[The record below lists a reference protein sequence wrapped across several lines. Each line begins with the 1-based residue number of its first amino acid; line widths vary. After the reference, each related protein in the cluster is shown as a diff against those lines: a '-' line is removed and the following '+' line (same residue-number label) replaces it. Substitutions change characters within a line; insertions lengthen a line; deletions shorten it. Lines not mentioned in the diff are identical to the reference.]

1 MELKLVVPTS
11 LDEITLEQYQRF
23 ARIEGEGEFKQMKML
38 EIFCG
43 VPFSDLPNVR
53 LVDAVNVLQQLT
65 KTLSEKPGLTKFFEL
80 NEVKYGFIPALN
92 EISLGEFVDL
102 DSYLSDWA
110 TMHRA
115 MAVLYRPVVKE
126 KGERYDIE
134 KYEATDERDELMKQ
148 MPASVVLGAL
158 VFFLSFRERIGSAY
172 PALFG
177 ERTENPYTREAQFGQ
192 RWGWYQSIYALA
204 QGDVLKFGDVTKLPI
219 NQALTYLTFEKEK
232 NDIEISMIKK

>member
-43 VPFSDLPNVR
+43 VPFSELPNVR
-53 LVDAVNVLQQLT
+53 LIDAVSVLERLT

-134 KYEATDERDELMKQ
+134 KYAATDERDEIMKQ

-158 VFFLSFRERIGSAY
+158 VFFYRLG
-172 PALFG
+172 
-177 ERTENPYTREAQFGQ
+177 NV
-192 RWGWYQSIYALA
+192 LA
-204 QGDVLKFGDVTKLPI
+204 AHTLRSL
-219 NQALTYLTFEKEK
+219 EKELK
-232 NDIEISMIKK
+232 THTPEKPSSDSDGDGISQSMRLLKEMSSNLETLLNFQ